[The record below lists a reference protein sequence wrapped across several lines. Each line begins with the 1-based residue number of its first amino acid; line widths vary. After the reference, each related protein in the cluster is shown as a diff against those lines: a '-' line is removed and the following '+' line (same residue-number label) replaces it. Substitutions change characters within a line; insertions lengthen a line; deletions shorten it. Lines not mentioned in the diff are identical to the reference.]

1 MRMSLQCDNG
11 SNLLQRLFIFLGLLG
26 ILSLQAGNASAAS
39 FDTLARQAVLVDL
52 TTGAVLLEKDAHTKM
67 PPASMSKLMTAYL
80 LFERLKN
87 GSISID
93 DTLPISSNAA
103 RKGGSKMFLRDGERV
118 KVEDLIRGI
127 VIQSGND
134 ACIAIAEGL
143 AGSEAAFAEMM
154 NAKAKEIGLENSNF
168 TNATGWP
175 DPDHYMTASDL
186 AKLAQRLL
194 EDFPDYYHFYSER
207 QFTFN
212 QITQKNRN
220 PTLGVIEGADGM
232 KTGYT
237 QASGYGLTASAERE
251 GRRLIMVINGLE
263 SINARASEAERL
275 INWGFGF
282 FQTHE
287 ILRAGETVETAELWL
302 GQKRTVPL
310 VLKDNLKVTLPRTG
324 KANLK
329 VTVRYEGPVRAP
341 VYKGEKLGT
350 LVLTAPGIN
359 TIERQLFAAE
369 TVERLGPTG
378 RVIETL
384 GALVSG
390 TGR

>member
-1 MRMSLQCDNG
+1 LR
-11 SNLLQRLFIFLGLLG
+11 RLFIYFSV
-26 ILSLQAGNASAAS
+26 LSFFVVQPNASTAAS
-39 FDTLARQAVLVDL
+39 FDTLARQAYMIDL
-52 TTGAVLLEKDAHTKM
+52 TTGAVLLEKDAHSKM

-87 GSISID
+87 GSISME
-93 DTLPISSNAA
+93 DTLPISSNAS

-143 AGSEAAFAEMM
+143 AGSEEAFAEMM

-175 DPDHYMTASDL
+175 DPEHYMTAADL
-186 AKLAQRLL
+186 VKLAQRLF
-194 EDFPDYYHFYSER
+194 EDFPEYYHFYSER
-207 QFTFN
+207 QFSFN
-212 QITQKNRN
+212 KITQRNRN

-237 QASGYGLTASAERE
+237 RASGYGLTASAERDE
-251 GRRLIMVINGLE
+251 RRLIMVVNGLD
-263 SINARASEAERL
+263 SSQARAAEAERL
-275 INWGFGF
+275 MNWGFGF
-282 FQTHE
+282 FKIHE
-287 ILRAGETVETAELWL
+287 LIQVGETVETAELWL

-310 VLKDNLKVTLPRTG
+310 VLKEDLRVTLPKSS
-324 KANLK
+324 KAKLK
-329 VTVRYEGPVRAP
+329 VVVRYEGPVKAP

-350 LVLTAPGIN
+350 LVVSAPGIE
-359 TIERQLFAAE
+359 TIERQLFVAE
-369 TVERLGPTG
+369 TVERLGPAG

-390 TGR
+390 AGR

>member
-1 MRMSLQCDNG
+1 M
-11 SNLLQRLFIFLGLLG
+11 QRFFIFLTLLG
-26 ILSLQAGNASAAS
+26 SLILQVNNAFAAS
-39 FDTLARQAVLVDL
+39 FDTPAKQAFIVDL
-52 TTGAVLLEKDAHTKM
+52 TTGAVLLEKDPHTKM

-87 GSISID
+87 GSISLD
-93 DTLPISSNAA
+93 DALPVSSNAS

-143 AGSEAAFAEMM
+143 AGSEDAFAEMM
-154 NAKAKEIGLENSNF
+154 NAKAKELGLENSNF

-175 DPDHYMTASDL
+175 DPNHYMTASDL

-194 EDFPDYYHFYSER
+194 QDFPDYYHFYSER
-207 QFTFN
+207 EFTFN
-212 QITQKNRN
+212 QITQRNRN

-237 QASGYGLTASAERE
+237 QVSGYGLTASAERE

-263 SINARASEAERL
+263 SAKARASEAERL
-275 INWGFGF
+275 MNWGFGF

-287 ILRAGETVETAELWL
+287 LLRAGETVETAELWL

-310 VLKDNLKVTLPRTG
+310 VLKENLKVTLPRTG

-350 LVLTAPGIN
+350 LFLSAPGID

-369 TVERLGPTG
+369 TVERLGPAG

-390 TGR
+390 AGR

>member
-194 EDFPDYYHFYSER
+194 QDFPDYYHFYSER

-220 PTLGVIEGADGM
+220 PALGVIEGADGM

-237 QASGYGLTASAERE
+237 QASGYGLTASAERD

-263 SINARASEAERL
+263 SGNARASEAERL